1 MCLENMQ
8 KEEYQT
14 ENKKEELSRL
24 NTRKQRYF
32 VDESRMKRVCKTLKK
47 RDSKLEKSELWC
59 GIPLKND

>member
-1 MCLENMQ
+1 MQ

-47 RDSKLEKSELWC
+47 KRFKIRKIRIMVWDPFEK
-59 GIPLKND
+59 

>member
-47 RDSKLEKSELWC
+47 KRFKIRKIRIMVWDPFEK
-59 GIPLKND
+59 

>member
-1 MCLENMQ
+1 MQ

-32 VDESRMKRVCKTLKK
+32 VDEYRMKRVCKTLKK
-47 RDSKLEKSELWC
+47 KRFKIRKIRIMVWDPFEK
-59 GIPLKND
+59 

>member
-32 VDESRMKRVCKTLKK
+32 VDEYRMKRVCKTLKK
-47 RDSKLEKSELWC
+47 KRFKIRKIRIMVWDPFEK
-59 GIPLKND
+59 